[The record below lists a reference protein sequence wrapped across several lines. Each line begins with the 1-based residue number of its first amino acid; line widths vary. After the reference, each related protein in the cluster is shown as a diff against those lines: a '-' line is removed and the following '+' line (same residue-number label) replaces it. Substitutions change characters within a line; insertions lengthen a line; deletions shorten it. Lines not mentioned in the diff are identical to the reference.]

1 MLNQKQI
8 LFCQYLIGE
17 CKGDK
22 AQAAIKAGYKPASA
36 RTSAAKLLKRRDV
49 QEYITQLNAEV
60 AQNYTQKVAECVKYN
75 IASIAE
81 IQGFWTKIMNDEEEP
96 MRNRIRAS
104 ELLAK
109 AKGMFN
115 TESW

>member
-60 AQNYTQKVAECVKYN
+60 AQNYTQKVAECVKHN

-81 IQGFWTKIMNDEEEP
+81 IQGFWTK
-96 MRNRIRAS
+96 S
-104 ELLAK
+104 
-109 AKGMFN
+109 
-115 TESW
+115 

>member
-22 AQAAIKAGYKPASA
+22 AAAAIKAGYTAASA

-49 QEYITQLNAEV
+49 QDYITQLNAEV
-60 AQNYTQKVAECVKYN
+60 AHNYTQKVAECVKYN

-81 IQGFWTKIMNDEEEP
+81 IQAFWTKIMNDEEEP

-109 AKGMFN
+109 AKGMFSN
-115 TESW
+115 EGW

>member
-22 AQAAIKAGYKPASA
+22 AQAAIKAGYKEASA

-49 QEYITQLNAEV
+49 QQYITQLNDEV
-60 AQNYTQKVAECVKYN
+60 AQNYTQEVAKCVKYN

-81 IQGFWTKIMNDEEEP
+81 IQAFWTKIMNDENEP
-96 MRNRIRAS
+96 MKNRLRAS
-104 ELLAK
+104 ELLGK
-109 AKGMFN
+109 SKGIFN
-115 TESW
+115 NDGW